1 MAVEQ
6 HRQQSP
12 LPSERKACCC
22 VVALAGW
29 HSGQGSR
36 VCNSTTI
43 SSVQEPCSTLAGV
56 GHFGHRF
63 LAFWLSHFA
72 ALTCGVPQ
80 GEALSVSEE
89 KLFRPLPL
97 WRYLLWITILVMVP
111 RIGVILT
118 KNDVPSE
125 VLNRAYSAALMSG
138 VHDGSATR
146 SPARSAQ
153 PAIIRHDKA
162 TLEDVTANNELSN
175 RPCSLYF
182 KYAKSTF
189 DLRSLLQDVKK
200 IGISLASVR
209 CVQKVSSDAYNI
221 TFATP
226 EERRLFYE
234 KSEHV
239 SRSVDAVYSVYV
251 YDAPC
256 ELPDAALAH
265 CLSQYGEV
273 KKIIRRTYPG
283 YGRLETGVRIAKMS
297 IHDPL
302 YLHFLDLGDV

>member
-1 MAVEQ
+1 MDND
-6 HRQQSP
+6 
-12 LPSERKACCC
+12 L
-22 VVALAGW
+22 GN
-29 HSGQGSR
+29 GSH
-36 VCNSTTI
+36 NWGDSYET
-43 SSVQEPCSTLAGV
+43 
-56 GHFGHRF
+56 
-63 LAFWLSHFA
+63 
-72 ALTCGVPQ
+72 
-80 GEALSVSEE
+80 
-89 KLFRPLPL
+89 
-97 WRYLLWITILVMVP
+97 
-111 RIGVILT
+111 
-118 KNDVPSE
+118 DVTSE

-153 PAIIRHDKA
+153 PAIICYDKA
-162 TLEDVTANNELSN
+162 ALEDARANNELPN

-221 TFATP
+221 TFTTP

-239 SRSVDAVYSVYV
+239 SRSVDAVYPVYI
-251 YDAPC
+251 YDPPC

-265 CLSQYGEV
+265 RLSQYGEV

-297 IHDPL
+297 IHDPIPSFL
-302 YLHFLDLGDV
+302 RFGRRLIRLHYRDQVPICRRCNHPGNEAKSCGNRFCFNCEEIGHEAPDCVHDIRCSICKTTGHFASKCQYTWP